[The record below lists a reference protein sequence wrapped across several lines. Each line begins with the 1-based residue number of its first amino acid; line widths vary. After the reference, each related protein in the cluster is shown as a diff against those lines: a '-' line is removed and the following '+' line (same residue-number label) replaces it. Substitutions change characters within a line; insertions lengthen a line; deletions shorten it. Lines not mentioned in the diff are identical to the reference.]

1 MVGTIKIQE
10 NENKI
15 LQEDILK
22 MKTCMDKQTTSV
34 VNKGLNISRFED
46 DEDIEIS
53 DKYTAADVM
62 CDGHPKD
69 QPSVVELE
77 ERNESVSEILEVD
90 SLGSKVQCYPEV
102 PETLKYLHE
111 KGYPFAVA
119 SRCTDN
125 KGCRTLL
132 NLFGWDQYFKY
143 LEIYPGRKFK
153 HFNRIKEASGVDY
166 SEMIFFDDEHRNID
180 DMTSIGVHSVFVPEG
195 LTKKL
200 VQDSIDKFYQNK

>member
-1 MVGTIKIQE
+1 MSASTKQLKLIVFDLDYTLWPYWADTHIK
-10 NENKI
+10 
-15 LQEDILK
+15 
-22 MKTCMDKQTTSV
+22 
-34 VNKGLNISRFED
+34 GPFER
-46 DEDIEIS
+46 S
-53 DKYTAADVM
+53 SN
-62 CDGHPKD
+62 GH
-69 QPSVVELE
+69 
-77 ERNESVSEILEVD
+77 IVD